1 MGPVLGPVIGGFIGA
16 NTKYS
21 WRWTEWADLAAAGV
35 ILLTI
40 IFAQW
45 ETSVTVLLKWKAR
58 QLRAITG
65 DRRYQTDAGQPTEP
79 PSPWLKRISSW
90 PRSTSLWLIRTVRR
104 PFQITAREP
113 ILLLL
118 SLWLSLIWILMFTFL
133 SGYEYIFGNLGQIHE
148 TSESIT
154 GLCFAGIAV
163 GLLLS
168 SGTVPLIAQ
177 RLKREQHQANQQ
189 GIPGL
194 LPESRLWYAL
204 VSAPAIPIALF
215 WMAWTSNR
223 SISIWSP
230 LGASVLLGYGM
241 LGVFTASYEYIIH
254 AYGRFS
260 GPALSFN
267 TFTRYVVAGILTI
280 IAPSMWR
287 NTGVQWTLTTLG
299 CISTAL
305 VPVFYILFWWGPRI
319 RARSQYAAG

>member
-35 ILLTI
+35 LLFTI

-45 ETSVTVLLKWKAR
+45 EISITVLLKWKAR
-58 QLRAITG
+58 HLRAITG
-65 DRRYQTDAGQPTEP
+65 DGRYQTDAGQPTEP
-79 PSPWLKRISSW
+79 PSPWLKRIASW
-90 PRSTSLWLIRTVRR
+90 PRRTALWFIRTVRR

-168 SGTVPLIAQ
+168 SATVPLIAQ
-177 RLKREQHQANQQ
+177 RLKREQHQANQH
-189 GIPGL
+189 GNPGL

-230 LGASVLLGYGM
+230 LAASVLLGYGM

-280 IAPSMWR
+280 VAPSMWR